1 MNRYESTQIIS
12 GSNST
17 IKRLETTTYP
27 EFERR
32 EDDIYIISRK
42 LERLDLLADRY
53 YDDSR
58 FWWVIAR
65 ANNLGKGSLSIPAGK
80 QIRIPQNITDIYG
93 DIATAQNER

>member
-80 QIRIPQNITDIYG
+80 QIRIPQNITDIFG
-93 DIATAQNER
+93 ELNRARKER

>member
-27 EFERR
+27 EFERK

-65 ANNLGKGSLSIPAGK
+65 ANNLGKGSLTIPAGK